1 MINREYKDR
10 LFSFI
15 FGNESRRDW
24 TLSLYN
30 AVNESDYQNPDDIEI
45 NTMGDTLYLGMK
57 NDVSFV
63 IGGYVSLYAHQSTY
77 NPNMPLRELIYLGHL
92 LSKYVE
98 QHKLNIYSQR
108 QIRIP
113 IPKLVVFYNGKQD
126 MPEQTV
132 LELKDAFPEGMN
144 PDDSDVS
151 VKVRMLNIH
160 SDKNRR
166 IMSSCRPLY
175 EYASF
180 VDNIYKYR
188 ETEDIETAVD
198 MALSDIPDDWI
209 IRNYLMANKSEVR
222 LMCLTEYNEEE
233 TMQMFREEG
242 RIEGREEGR
251 IEGREEGREEGRI
264 EGRIKLIVDLVNDEV
279 LTLEE
284 AAIRLGMTVE
294 ELKSRIEKES

>member
-15 FGNESRRDW
+15 FGNESRKDW

-57 NDVSFV
+57 NDVSFI

-132 LELKDAFPEGMN
+132 LELKDAFPEDMN

-160 SDKNRR
+160 SDKNYR
-166 IMSSCRPLY
+166 IMSSCKPLY

-198 MALSDIPDDWI
+198 MALSDIPDNWI

-242 RIEGREEGR
+242 RIEGKEEGRVEGR
-251 IEGREEGREEGRI
+251 IEGRFQ
-264 EGRIKLIVDLVNDEV
+264 LIVDLVNDEV

>member
-30 AVNESDYQNPDDIEI
+30 AVNESDYRNPDDIEI

-57 NDVSFV
+57 NDVSFI

-132 LELKDAFPEGMN
+132 LELKEAFPEGMN

-160 SDKNRR
+160 SDKNHR

-198 MALSDIPDDWI
+198 MALSDIPDNWI

-242 RIEGREEGR
+242 RIEGKEEGRVEGR
-251 IEGREEGREEGRI
+251 IEGRFQ
-264 EGRIKLIVDLVNDEV
+264 LIVDLVNDEV